1 MNPSLVAGR
10 GIGGAVPPVPGGV
23 RLGAERP
30 EGRHAATPGRAEEG
44 DRTLATTRHEYLVEA
59 G

>member
-1 MNPSLVAGR
+1 M
-10 GIGGAVPPVPGGV
+10 PPVPGGV

-30 EGRHAATPGRAEEG
+30 EGRHAAAAGRAEEG